1 LNFLISSPGY
11 AVLGLFVLLG
21 ALGAPLPLTVA
32 LSGAGAL
39 ARQGQLNLVLLFTIC
54 AAAAVAGDCLGYSAG
69 RLGIRRLPKPAWA
82 APWLRRLEQ
91 SIPTDTRRHGR
102 MGMLIFITRWALTLP
117 APLVNL
123 VAGARRYP
131 LRAFLF
137 VDTAGEAVW
146 CVMALMPGYLLGENK
161 AIGLP
166 LSIAAGLLL
175 GAIGLLLSRRFSLAR
190 VMRHMEVT
198 TDAPD
203 RRKSAGSSAHEA
215 TVGSLRTTSAGP
227 GDGQA
232 KRRRLGGLRASQ
244 IARFNRAA
252 DTAQETDR
260 NEARSA

>member
-1 LNFLISSPGY
+1 LNLLISSPGY

-39 ARQGQLNLVLLFTIC
+39 ARQGHLNIMLLFTMC
-54 AAAAVAGDCLGYSAG
+54 AVAAVAGDCLGYSAG

-82 APWLRRLEQ
+82 APWLHRLEQ

-102 MGMLIFITRWALTLP
+102 LGMLIFITRWALTLP

-137 VDTAGEAVW
+137 VDMAGEAVW
-146 CVMALMPGYLLGENK
+146 CVMALMPGYVLGENK

-175 GAIGLLLSRRFSLAR
+175 GAIGFLLSRRFSLAR
-190 VMRHMEVT
+190 VMRQMEVA
-198 TDAPD
+198 TDAPELMESAAST
-203 RRKSAGSSAHEA
+203 RESSAGA
-215 TVGSLRTTSAGP
+215 LRTTSARP

-232 KRRRLGGLRASQ
+232 KRRLLGGLRASRSS
-244 IARFNRAA
+244 RFNRIAN
-252 DTAQETDR
+252 TAQETDGT
-260 NEARSA
+260 EARSA